1 MSDTNN
7 QIVMCSINICGMSE
21 RSKILLDHYVHKK
34 GFDVVKVQETNTCD
48 EQRLKL
54 TNMTQ
59 ITDNNK
65 AQNKGAALYINDKFS
80 ISKLDEICQQSNNI
94 DATWGLA
101 FLNSKRYILGTV
113 YMKRN
118 YNNAIEELMKMLNKA
133 HSIMN
138 KLKVNGIILTGDL
151 NARHVSWGDN
161 KNDSYGNK
169 LATSLDRTK
178 FSIVTPN
185 SPTFLSKDGCSVIDL
200 SIVTNNLVDKVV
212 NCITDE
218 DVELFSGAPFR
229 GHVPVIIT
237 LNLNGP
243 TSNKQTIEKIDL
255 DSIDW
260 QEWSKDLDELIG
272 RNKDY
277 LDNVDD
283 PDELGAF
290 IDKVIQTVTAKHGVK
305 KTVSIHS
312 KPFWTP
318 ELDRLCKEMR
328 KARKRYN
335 YRNTDDNERKFKE
348 AKDIFDEARKQ
359 ECQKFLLQKTNN
371 LNNVQKQK
379 FWKEFKKIFKINT
392 KQTIDPLMDNDG
404 SFLSSTA
411 EIEEKMFNTFF
422 QGDHLKEADFD
433 ETFYHEVNRIFDDIM
448 KSTEEPG
455 ENLKDLNSNITV
467 AEIKAAIKTY
477 HSSGKSS
484 DKQQFNP
491 KMFKHLGVKVLG
503 YIEKLANL
511 CLNQGKWFWSKA
523 EVIFLR
529 KSGKKSYAIP
539 GSYRPISIS
548 PYIGK
553 LIEKI
558 IANRIQ
564 KFLTLLGL
572 HDPDQEG
579 FMDSRNTIRYLNRLI
594 LDIQTD
600 IQKKLTSICLFIDFE
615 KAFDSVWKKGLIVKL
630 YQLGIR
636 GKILHLIKDF
646 LFNRKINININGVV
660 GNIRETSE
668 VGLPQGSALSPILFR
683 IYVMDLVA
691 DLSKRKDITLLKFAD
706 DGTVKASAESTAL
719 CVEKMNTIL
728 STVEQWSKKNRM
740 VINCMPNKTEVI
752 GFSTAENNMDLI
764 PDSFT
769 LGYST
774 IKRVHHTKVLGLI
787 IDEKLNF
794 DEHSKSVYN
803 KLLGIWAT
811 ICKHSNRH
819 WGFKQHTLIQII
831 KVLWLPTLFYAGH
844 LWITAKN
851 TKEIN
856 SLFYKLCKSTIGAV
870 FNIRQS
876 VAEVI
881 VGIPPILITNEV
893 NKVKHFLKVQLSEIP
908 EDRLKNFLQ
917 EELKS
922 SNQNVVH
929 STLRPVYKFLKWK
942 VTQYPQSMNASD
954 KEIIMRNIQEEFFS
968 LSKNSCKYTK
978 AISDKYTE
986 YLWKHSI
993 QNEFQV
999 EGFSSIPI
1007 PRCLPLPI
1015 NTSLTREVE
1024 VAIMSILY
1032 ENNLLNDFLHKINPV
1047 DFASPLC
1054 RCETDRETTHHIL
1067 FHCPFVEAEI
1077 RTNAFNKFKEI
1088 CGNSAYCNSYID
1100 LLNAS
1105 RNKEFMTKV
1114 VQIIDCQINN
1124 KLRTNII
1131 L

>member
-7 QIVMCSINICGMSE
+7 KIVMCSINICGMSE

-185 SPTFLSKDGCSVIDL
+185 SPTFLSKDGSSVIDL

-548 PYIGK
+548 SYIGK

-819 WGFKQHTLIQII
+819 WGFKQHTLVQII

-893 NKVKHFLKVQLSEIP
+893 NKVKHFLKIRLSEIP

-917 EELKS
+917 EELQTL
-922 SNQNVVH
+922 NQNVVH
-929 STLRPVYKFLKWK
+929 TTLRPVFKFLKWK
-942 VTQYPQSMNASD
+942 ASEYPQSMNTHD
-954 KEIIMRNIQEEFFS
+954 KEIIMRNNQEEFFS
-968 LSKNSCKYTK
+968 LTKNSCKYTK

-986 YLWKHSI
+986 YLWKHAI
-993 QNEFQV
+993 QNEFQA

-1007 PRCLPLPI
+1007 PRCLPLPL
-1015 NTSLTREVE
+1015 NTSLPREVE
-1024 VAIMSILY
+1024 VAIMSLLY
-1032 ENNLLNDFLHKINPV
+1032 ENNLLNDFLHRINPV
-1047 DFASPLC
+1047 DFASPMC
-1054 RCETDRETTHHIL
+1054 RCETDRETAHHIL
-1067 FHCPFVEAEI
+1067 FHCPFVDADI
-1077 RTNAFNKFKEI
+1077 RKDALNKFKEI
-1088 CGNSAYCNSYID
+1088 CGDSAYCNSYIS

-1105 RNKEFMTKV
+1105 RNREFMAKIA
-1114 VQIIDCQINN
+1114 QILGHQIGNN
-1124 KLRTNII
+1124 LRTSII